1 MIRRKWINWEKFWEF
16 EDKKYI
22 QKRIDKINSLEIF
35 RTGESTEIMG
45 DKYFELYEDMLNF
58 SDKSDSLFDIF
69 DSIFDNDSLLS
80 YLTDT
85 KKFRK
90 LYRACV
96 RMQERILKEMKII
109 DIENRKKA
117 VDNLFK

>member
-1 MIRRKWINWEKFWEF
+1 MIQKKWLNWERYLEF

-22 QKRIDKINSLEIF
+22 HKRIDKINSLEIF
-35 RTGESTEIMG
+35 RTGKFTSIMG
-45 DKYFELYEDMLNF
+45 DKYFELYEDMLDF
-58 SDKSDSLFDIF
+58 SDKSDSLFNTF

-90 LYRACV
+90 LYRACE

-109 DIENRKKA
+109 DIEKRKK
-117 VDNLFK
+117 DR